1 MTIQEYLS
9 SLRGKTAAVL
19 GIGVSNTPLIELL
32 CRNGVQVIACDKKS
46 REDLGERAK
55 QLEALG
61 AHLQLGEGYLD
72 DLRAD
77 VVFRTPGMRPDVPA
91 LLEAKARGSIV
102 TSEMEIFFEVCPCT
116 IIGVTG
122 SDGKTTTTSIIAE
135 MLRAAGKTVYLGGN
149 IGHPLLCDAEKMQP
163 EDFAV
168 VELSSFQLLDMKRSP
183 HIAVMTNLAPNHL
196 DVHKDMDEYIAA
208 KENIYLHQHEG
219 DIAIFN
225 EDNDITRSLS
235 EKVSAR
241 MRLFSRREE
250 VADGAFLRGD
260 TIVLRHDGCE
270 EAVMQISDIRLPGM
284 HNVEN
289 YLAAVTALDGLVPY
303 EVMRETARTF
313 VGVEHRI
320 EPVRTI
326 RGVQWY
332 NDSIASSPTR
342 TIAGLNAF
350 NEKVILLAGGY
361 DKHIPF
367 APLAPEVVKHV
378 KLLILCGATADAIEK
393 AVRECPDYHGSPE
406 IVRCESLEDCVK
418 TAYERAVRGDIV
430 TLSPACAAFDQFT
443 NFMERGKA
451 FKKLVIGIA
460 TLVLLCSLPLTGCSS
475 GTSDASSSASGAA
488 VELAQT
494 TVTVTDADGQVA
506 SYTVE
511 TAAEGATVLSVIQ
524 ATDADVT
531 VEDGQYGTYISAI
544 NGLAAEG
551 SSGWV
556 YTVNGEQVMESVDAC
571 PVADGDT
578 VEFSYI
584 TM

>member
-61 AHLQLGEGYLD
+61 AHLQLGKGYLD

-91 LLEAKARGSIV
+91 LLGAKARGSIV

-208 KENIYLHQHEG
+208 KENIYLHQREG

-225 EDNDITRSLS
+225 EDNDITRKLS
-235 EKVSAR
+235 K
-241 MRLFSRREE
+241 
-250 VADGAFLRGD
+250 
-260 TIVLRHDGCE
+260 
-270 EAVMQISDIRLPGM
+270 
-284 HNVEN
+284 
-289 YLAAVTALDGLVPY
+289 
-303 EVMRETARTF
+303 
-313 VGVEHRI
+313 
-320 EPVRTI
+320 
-326 RGVQWY
+326 
-332 NDSIASSPTR
+332 
-342 TIAGLNAF
+342 
-350 NEKVILLAGGY
+350 GG
-361 DKHIPF
+361 
-367 APLAPEVVKHV
+367 
-378 KLLILCGATADAIEK
+378 
-393 AVRECPDYHGSPE
+393 
-406 IVRCESLEDCVK
+406 
-418 TAYERAVRGDIV
+418 
-430 TLSPACAAFDQFT
+430 
-443 NFMERGKA
+443 
-451 FKKLVIGIA
+451 
-460 TLVLLCSLPLTGCSS
+460 
-475 GTSDASSSASGAA
+475 
-488 VELAQT
+488 
-494 TVTVTDADGQVA
+494 
-506 SYTVE
+506 
-511 TAAEGATVLSVIQ
+511 
-524 ATDADVT
+524 
-531 VEDGQYGTYISAI
+531 
-544 NGLAAEG
+544 
-551 SSGWV
+551 
-556 YTVNGEQVMESVDAC
+556 SVDAALQ
-571 PVADGDT
+571 PPRGSHGRRVPARR
-578 VEFSYI
+578 YHRPAP
-584 TM
+584 

>member
-91 LLEAKARGSIV
+91 LLGAKARGSVV

-116 IIGVTG
+116 IIGVT
-122 SDGKTTTTSIIAE
+122 
-135 MLRAAGKTVYLGGN
+135 
-149 IGHPLLCDAEKMQP
+149 GHPLLCDAEKMQP

-225 EDNDITRSLS
+225 EDNDITRKLS
-235 EKVSAR
+235 KKAAAWT
-241 MRLFSRREE
+241 RLFSRREE
-250 VADGAFLRGD
+250 VTDGAFLRGD
-260 TIVLRHDGCE
+260 SIVLRHDGCE
-270 EAVMQISDIRLPGM
+270 ETVMQISDIRLPGM

-393 AVRECPDYHGSPE
+393 AVRECPGYHGSPE

-418 TAYERAVRGDIV
+418 TAYKRAVRGDIV
-430 TLSPACAAFDQFT
+430 TLSPACAAFDQFA

-451 FKKLVIGIA
+451 FKKLVM
-460 TLVLLCSLPLTGCSS
+460 
-475 GTSDASSSASGAA
+475 
-488 VELAQT
+488 
-494 TVTVTDADGQVA
+494 
-506 SYTVE
+506 
-511 TAAEGATVLSVIQ
+511 
-524 ATDADVT
+524 
-531 VEDGQYGTYISAI
+531 
-544 NGLAAEG
+544 GL
-551 SSGWV
+551 
-556 YTVNGEQVMESVDAC
+556 GE
-571 PVADGDT
+571 
-578 VEFSYI
+578 
-584 TM
+584 

>member
-1 MTIQEYLS
+1 M
-9 SLRGKTAAVL
+9 
-19 GIGVSNTPLIELL
+19 
-32 CRNGVQVIACDKKS
+32 
-46 REDLGERAK
+46 
-55 QLEALG
+55 
-61 AHLQLGEGYLD
+61 
-72 DLRAD
+72 
-77 VVFRTPGMRPDVPA
+77 
-91 LLEAKARGSIV
+91 
-102 TSEMEIFFEVCPCT
+102 
-116 IIGVTG
+116 
-122 SDGKTTTTSIIAE
+122 
-135 MLRAAGKTVYLGGN
+135 YLGGN

-208 KENIYLHQHEG
+208 KENIYLHQREN

-393 AVRECPDYHGSPE
+393 AVRECPGYHGSPE

-430 TLSPACAAFDQFT
+430 TLSPACAAFDQFA

-451 FKKLVIGIA
+451 FKKRHGAGRIGKSPRGIGF
-460 TLVLLCSLPLTGCSS
+460 TGIGVRLCAEMETQE
-475 GTSDASSSASGAA
+475 TFRKEAGAA
-488 VELAQT
+488 ACAVFARGAAGARHRGN
-494 TVTVTDADGQVA
+494 DAPKTRAHVSRNGARVKYGQRHRDRRR
-506 SYTVE
+506 E
-511 TAAEGATVLSVIQ
+511 RDDLQ
-524 ATDADVT
+524 RRR
-531 VEDGQYGTYISAI
+531 
-544 NGLAAEG
+544 GLRPAH
-551 SSGWV
+551 
-556 YTVNGEQVMESVDAC
+556 
-571 PVADGDT
+571 
-578 VEFSYI
+578 FL
-584 TM
+584 

>member
-77 VVFRTPGMRPDVPA
+77 VVFRTPGMRPED
-91 LLEAKARGSIV
+91 
-102 TSEMEIFFEVCPCT
+102 
-116 IIGVTG
+116 
-122 SDGKTTTTSIIAE
+122 IAV
-135 MLRAAGKTVYLGGN
+135 L
-149 IGHPLLCDAEKMQP
+149 
-163 EDFAV
+163 
-168 VELSSFQLLDMKRSP
+168 ELSTFQQLDMKRSP

-208 KENIYLHQHEG
+208 KENIYLHQHED

-225 EDNDITRSLS
+225 EDNDITRKLS
-235 EKVSAR
+235 KKAAAW

-393 AVRECPDYHGSPE
+393 AVRECPGYHGSPE

-430 TLSPACAAFDQFT
+430 TLSPACAAFDQFA
-443 NFMERGKA
+443 NFMERGKV
-451 FKKLVIGIA
+451 FKKLVMA
-460 TLVLLCSLPLTGCSS
+460 L
-475 GTSDASSSASGAA
+475 
-488 VELAQT
+488 
-494 TVTVTDADGQVA
+494 
-506 SYTVE
+506 
-511 TAAEGATVLSVIQ
+511 
-524 ATDADVT
+524 
-531 VEDGQYGTYISAI
+531 
-544 NGLAAEG
+544 
-551 SSGWV
+551 
-556 YTVNGEQVMESVDAC
+556 GE
-571 PVADGDT
+571 
-578 VEFSYI
+578 
-584 TM
+584 

>member
-225 EDNDITRSLS
+225 EDNDITRKLS
-235 EKVSAR
+235 KKAAAWT
-241 MRLFSRREE
+241 RLFSRREE
-250 VADGAFLRGD
+250 VTDGAFLRGD
-260 TIVLRHDGCE
+260 SIVLRRGGRE
-270 EAVMQISDIRLPGM
+270 ETVMQISDIRLPGM

-313 VGVEHRI
+313 AGVEHRI

-342 TIAGLNAF
+342 TIAGSTRSTKRSFCSRADMTSIF
-350 NEKVILLAGGY
+350 
-361 DKHIPF
+361 
-367 APLAPEVVKHV
+367 PLH
-378 KLLILCGATADAIEK
+378 
-393 AVRECPDYHGSPE
+393 
-406 IVRCESLEDCVK
+406 
-418 TAYERAVRGDIV
+418 
-430 TLSPACAAFDQFT
+430 
-443 NFMERGKA
+443 
-451 FKKLVIGIA
+451 
-460 TLVLLCSLPLTGCSS
+460 PLHPR
-475 GTSDASSSASGAA
+475 
-488 VELAQT
+488 
-494 TVTVTDADGQVA
+494 
-506 SYTVE
+506 
-511 TAAEGATVLSVIQ
+511 
-524 ATDADVT
+524 
-531 VEDGQYGTYISAI
+531 
-544 NGLAAEG
+544 
-551 SSGWV
+551 W
-556 YTVNGEQVMESVDAC
+556 
-571 PVADGDT
+571 
-578 VEFSYI
+578 
-584 TM
+584 

>member
-1 MTIQEYLS
+1 MTFSDYIDYL
-9 SLRGKTAAVL
+9 RDKRIGVI
-19 GIGVSNTPLIELL
+19 GFGVSNQPLVRVLL
-32 CRNGVQVIACDKKS
+32 RSGCDVTVCD
-46 REDLGERAK
+46 RRERA
-55 QLEALG
+55 QLGAAGDEAAAQGAKFALG
-61 AHLQLGEGYLD
+61 ADYLEHLNF
-72 DLRAD
+72 D
-77 VVFRTPGMRPDVPA
+77 VIFRTPGVLPIVPQ
-91 LLEAKARGSIV
+91 LRKAAQNGAIL
-102 TSEMEIFFEVCPCT
+102 TSEMEAFCNLCPCR
-116 IIGVTG
+116 ILAITG
-122 SDGKTTTTSIIAE
+122 SDGKTTTSTITAE
-135 MLRAAGKTVYLGGN
+135 LLRAQGHTVHLGGN
-149 IGHPLLCDAEKMQP
+149 IGTPLFDRIPDIRP

-168 VELSSFQLLDMKRSP
+168 LELSSFQLHSMHCAPDVA
-183 HIAVMTNLAPNHL
+183 IITNISPNHL

-225 EDNDITRSLS
+225 EDNDITRKLS
-235 EKVSAR
+235 KKAAAW

-393 AVRECPDYHGSPE
+393 AVRECPGYHGSPE

-430 TLSPACAAFDQFT
+430 TLSPACAAFDQFA

-451 FKKLVIGIA
+451 FKKLVMA
-460 TLVLLCSLPLTGCSS
+460 L
-475 GTSDASSSASGAA
+475 
-488 VELAQT
+488 
-494 TVTVTDADGQVA
+494 
-506 SYTVE
+506 
-511 TAAEGATVLSVIQ
+511 
-524 ATDADVT
+524 
-531 VEDGQYGTYISAI
+531 
-544 NGLAAEG
+544 
-551 SSGWV
+551 
-556 YTVNGEQVMESVDAC
+556 GE
-571 PVADGDT
+571 
-578 VEFSYI
+578 
-584 TM
+584 

>member
-1 MTIQEYLS
+1 MTIQEYLA

-32 CRNGVQVIACDKKS
+32 CRSGVQVIACDKKS
-46 REDLGERAK
+46 REDLGERAG

-61 AHLQLGEGYLD
+61 AQLHLGESYLD
-72 DLRAD
+72 GLRAD
-77 VVFRTPGMRPDVPA
+77 VIFRTPGMRPDVPA
-91 LLEAKARGSIV
+91 LLAAKERGSVV

-135 MLRAAGKTVYLGGN
+135 MLRAAGRTVYLGGN
-149 IGHPLLCDAEKMQP
+149 IGHPLLCDAERMHP
-163 EDFAV
+163 GDFAV

-196 DVHKDMDEYIAA
+196 DVHRDMAEYIAS

-219 DIAIFN
+219 DIAVFN
-225 EDNDITRSLS
+225 EDNDITRALS
-235 EKVSAR
+235 EKSRAR
-241 MRLFSRREE
+241 TRRFSRRTE

-260 TIVLRHDGCE
+260 SIVLRHDGHEEEVMRCE
-270 EAVMQISDIRLPGM
+270 DIRLPGM

-303 EVMRETARTF
+303 EVMRETARSF
-313 VGVEHRI
+313 AGVEHRI
-320 EPVRTI
+320 ELVRTL
-326 RGVQWY
+326 RGVKWY
-332 NDSIASSPTR
+332 NDSIATSPTR
-342 TIAGLNAF
+342 AIAGLNAF
-350 NEKVILLAGGY
+350 DEKVILIAGGY

-393 AVRECPDYHGSPE
+393 AVRDCPDYHGSPE

-430 TLSPACAAFDQFT
+430 TLSPACAAFDQFA

-451 FKKLVIGIA
+451 FKKLVMA
-460 TLVLLCSLPLTGCSS
+460 L
-475 GTSDASSSASGAA
+475 
-488 VELAQT
+488 
-494 TVTVTDADGQVA
+494 
-506 SYTVE
+506 
-511 TAAEGATVLSVIQ
+511 
-524 ATDADVT
+524 
-531 VEDGQYGTYISAI
+531 
-544 NGLAAEG
+544 
-551 SSGWV
+551 
-556 YTVNGEQVMESVDAC
+556 GE
-571 PVADGDT
+571 
-578 VEFSYI
+578 
-584 TM
+584 